1 MLTHKKDTLPVS
13 FCRTLPFAQRV
24 FFGTQIDQ
32 HSDLKAQG
40 LVTVMAVAADL
51 HRNFLTPVRKKRTV
65 SGLLPTVCAI
75 LLLIHG
81 LPVCLHYNTKKC
93 FLQALFHFL

>member
-40 LVTVMAVAADL
+40 LVTVMAVAAEF
-51 HRNFLTPVRKKRTV
+51 HRDFLTPVRKAHGFGIAPN
-65 SGLLPTVCAI
+65 GLCYSFVDSRISRVVVL
-75 LLLIHG
+75 
-81 LPVCLHYNTKKC
+81 
-93 FLQALFHFL
+93 

>member
-1 MLTHKKDTLPVS
+1 MKKRPCPFL

-51 HRNFLTPVRKKRTV
+51 HRNFLTPVRKAHGFGIAPD
-65 SGLLPTVCAI
+65 GLCYSFVDSRASRVP
-75 LLLIHG
+75 
-81 LPVCLHYNTKKC
+81 
-93 FLQALFHFL
+93 AL